1 MSKFAILLAGD
12 VVPSN
17 RLTAQLTGCRVIA
30 ADSGIKHAA
39 SLGLEPELW
48 VGDFDSTPTA
58 LRDEWHRVEQQRHP
72 AAKDQTDG
80 ALAVEAAVKRGASE
94 IILVGA
100 FGGQFDHAAAHMTML
115 LMLAQQGFK
124 ASATSGNEEAWP
136 LLKSLSLW
144 QIPRGTRLSVIA
156 LSPLVGLSIL
166 GVRWPLQQRDVE
178 LGSTLTLSNESTGDV
193 AMTLQQGRAVVLL
206 YPKVSK

>member
-58 LRDEWHRVEQQRHP
+58 LGDEWHRVEQQRHP
-72 AAKDQTDG
+72 AAKDQ
-80 ALAVEAAVKRGASE
+80 
-94 IILVGA
+94 ILVGA
-100 FGGQFDHAAAHMTML
+100 FGGQLDHAAAHMTML